1 MNALDEAI
9 TNLDDPEF
17 LIEMLLRKIMQKGWN
32 LSPRCCWRPESRTSV
47 SRTSASKYSRY
58 KSHRLHAVRTCGL
71 CLHMSQLAWSVCL
84 RWLSIPAS
92 PAKTEEPTEMP
103 VNKFSVVN
111 ITYCVRHWLS
121 MPRKNLTH
129 LARTF
134 SQVSSEAFFFYCNYA
149 TLLVNNKK

>member
-1 MNALDEAI
+1 M
-9 TNLDDPEF
+9 
-17 LIEMLLRKIMQKGWN
+17 
-32 LSPRCCWRPESRTSV
+32 
-47 SRTSASKYSRY
+47 
-58 KSHRLHAVRTCGL
+58 SH
-71 CLHMSQLAWSVCL
+71 LAWSVCL

-92 PAKTEEPTEMP
+92 PAKTDEPIEMP

-134 SQVSSEAFFFYCNYA
+134 SQVSTEAFFFYCNYA
-149 TLLVNNKK
+149 TLLVNNKKIKICGKDSRGPTWNHVLDGKSKLPTRKAFLRKTCADPLKSNIKCGCGPLLNYCRHLSLSSNYSCVFVINSF